1 MGSKSIG
8 MGRLLIEEKLK
19 MVQSR
24 IIKLDLQLSEE
35 QLDFILHPMSQ
46 NCYLS
51 ACPGSGK
58 TEVVG
63 IKAAYEIAE
72 WKDNFCGIVVLS
84 FTKNAAKEISDRI
97 KKYSGVSSVH
107 HPHFVGTIDSWLHC
121 YLLHPFAHN
130 ITRYVSKT
138 NDKSYRIID
147 NEERYDF
154 LNSFKTV
161 LSIKLYKDAW
171 VNEYYFEC
179 TDPPTLQS
187 QSRYLDLS
195 SVLEPIKKTLG
206 QNKKKL
212 LKAGLATYADAEF
225 LCYYMLKNRANIL
238 ALIVKRFP
246 VIYIDEC
253 QDLSLNQ
260 LEILQLLNDAGTK
273 IHFVGD
279 RNQSIY
285 EFKKVY
291 VEKINDFII
300 KNGLAEIHLTKNF
313 RSNQNIV
320 NVAMG
325 LESYNTGKTAK
336 KISGH
341 EAILTKECCLVW
353 EYEPADFISLPQNF
367 INIIKDI
374 NLNLS
379 EESIKIEIDKSVIL
393 ARAHNTLS
401 LFKNTTG
408 SRLSKIEL
416 IANALGCWSN
426 TPRTGKDM
434 QNALHQLGK
443 SLCMLGYNGLGNHQN
458 QYCPDNY
465 TNFEWRALLFD
476 LITNIIEPQNKIFPF
491 NDLNWKDWTA
501 ALKVFLKDYWMSLRD
516 PINNWDTVKT
526 KIKSPSGLAD
536 KPVIETIAAIQ
547 NSYTNSVRMTTF
559 HDVKGET
566 LDAALIVSSSNKKS
580 KGGHFEHWISQ
591 KSSESEYVRFAY
603 VASSRPKHLLIWA
616 IPKVKNNKHLKR
628 IQELGFIIKSFN

>member
-1 MGSKSIG
+1 MGCKSIV
-8 MGRLLIEEKLK
+8 MKKLSTEEKRTL
-19 MVQSR
+19 VQSR
-24 IIKLDLQLSEE
+24 IMKLDLELSAE
-35 QLDFILHPMSQ
+35 QLNFILHPTTQ

-72 WKDNFCGIVVLS
+72 WKDKFCGIAVLS
-84 FTKNAAKEISDRI
+84 FTKNAAKEISERI
-97 KKYSGVSSVH
+97 KKYSGVSSAQ

-121 YLLHPFAHN
+121 YLLHPFAH
-130 ITRYVSKT
+130 KT
-138 NDKSYRIID
+138 TGYNGKNNDKSFRIID

-161 LSIKLYKDAW
+161 LSTKPYKDAW

-179 TDPPTLQS
+179 TEPPTLQS
-187 QSRYLDLS
+187 QSRYLNLTNILDP
-195 SVLEPIKKTLG
+195 VKQTLTI
-206 QNKKKL
+206 NKKKV
-212 LKAGLATYADAEF
+212 LKAGIGTYADAEF
-225 LCYYMLKNRANIL
+225 LCFYLLKKNSNIL
-238 ALIVKRFP
+238 NLIVKRFP

-260 LEILQLLNDAGTK
+260 LEILQLLNDAGAQ

-291 VEKINDFII
+291 VEKINNFII

-325 LESYNTGKTAK
+325 LEFYNTGKKAK

-341 EAILTKECCLVW
+341 EALLTKECCLIW
-353 EYEPADFISLPQNF
+353 EYEPDDFTSLPQYF

-374 NLNLS
+374 NLTLS
-379 EESIKIEIDKSVIL
+379 EDSIKIKIDKSVIL

-401 LFKNTTG
+401 SFKNIPG
-408 SRLSKIEL
+408 SKLSKIEL
-416 IANALGCWSN
+416 LANALSCWSN
-426 TPRTGKDM
+426 SPRTGKDM

-443 SLCMLGYNGLGNHQN
+443 SLCLLAYDGSGNHQN
-458 QYCPDNY
+458 QYCPEDY
-465 TNFEWRALLFD
+465 THFEWRELLHD
-476 LITNIIEPQNKIFPF
+476 LITEIIQPQHNIFP
-491 NDLNWKDWTA
+491 LSKILWKEWTVS
-501 ALKVFLKDYWMSLRD
+501 LKKFMKDYWVTLRN
-516 PINNWDTVKT
+516 PLNNWDDVKG
-526 KIKSPSGLAD
+526 KIRSPAGQANS
-536 KPVIETIAAIQ
+536 PVMEAIEAIQ
-547 NSYTNSVRMTTF
+547 NSYSNKLRMTTF

-566 LDAALIVSSSNKKS
+566 LDAALIVSSSTKNS

-591 KSSESEYVRFAY
+591 DISDSEYVRFAY

-616 IPKVKNNKHLKR
+616 IPKIKNNKHLKR
-628 IQELGFIIKSFN
+628 IQELGFSIKSFT

>member
-1 MGSKSIG
+1 MGSKSIR
-8 MGRLLIEEKLK
+8 MGKLLIEQKLK
-19 MVQSR
+19 IVQSR

-35 QLDFILHPMSQ
+35 QLDFILHPMLK

-72 WKDNFCGIVVLS
+72 WKDNFCGIAVLS

-97 KKYSGVSSVH
+97 KKYSGVSSVR
-107 HPHFVGTIDSWLHC
+107 HPHFVGTIDSWLHS
-121 YLLHPFAHN
+121 YLLHPFAHKTTN
-130 ITRYVSKT
+130 YDSKT
-138 NDKSYRIID
+138 NDKSFRIID

-161 LSIKLYKDAW
+161 LSVKPYKDAW

-179 TDPPTLQS
+179 TDPLTLQS

-195 SVLEPIKKTLG
+195 SVLAPIKKTLE

-238 ALIVKRFP
+238 ALIAKRFP

-273 IHFVGD
+273 VHFIGD

-291 VEKINDFII
+291 VEKINNFII
-300 KNGLAEIHLTKNF
+300 KNGMTEIHLTKNF

-325 LESYNTGKTAK
+325 LESCNTGKTSK

-341 EAILTKECCLVW
+341 EALLIQECCLVW
-353 EYEPADFISLPQNF
+353 EYETVDFISLPQNF

-379 EESIKIEIDKSVIL
+379 QESVKIEINNSVIL

-401 LFKNTTG
+401 LFKNTPG
-408 SRLSKIEL
+408 SKLSKIEL
-416 IANALGCWSN
+416 IANALSCWSN

-443 SLCMLGYNGLGNHQN
+443 SLCMLGYNGSGNHQN
-458 QYCPDNY
+458 QYCPENY

-476 LITNIIEPQNKIFPF
+476 LITNIITTENKIFPF
-491 NDLNWKDWTA
+491 DDVNWKDWTA
-501 ALKVFLKDYWMSLRD
+501 SLKVFLKNYWDNLRD
-516 PINNWDTVKT
+516 PNDWDSVKT
-526 KIKSPSGLAD
+526 KIKSPSGFAD
-536 KPVIETIAAIQ
+536 KPVIETVAAIQ

-566 LDAALIVSSSNKKS
+566 LDAALIVSSPNKKS

-591 KSSESEYVRFAY
+591 NSSESEYVRFAY

-628 IQELGFIIKSFN
+628 ILELGFRVKSFK